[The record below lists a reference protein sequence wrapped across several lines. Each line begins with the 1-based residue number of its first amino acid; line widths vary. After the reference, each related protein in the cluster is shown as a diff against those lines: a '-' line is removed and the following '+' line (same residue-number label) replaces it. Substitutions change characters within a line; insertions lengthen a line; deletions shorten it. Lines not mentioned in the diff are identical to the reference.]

1 MYENNFNRDSMV
13 NENGYTKT
21 GFGADNGYTAPYA
34 VYNTAPSAKAKR
46 HGNPGKRIL
55 AAAIC
60 CSLLGGAVGAGGM
73 FAGIKYFA
81 PESSTAVST
90 KSEDSGKS
98 TTLLTSNRSG
108 AVNTATVDSGTLMT
122 AAQVYEQNV
131 HSTVGITTEIN
142 TTNYFGYQ
150 TTAAASGSGF
160 IISADGYILTN
171 YHVIEDASSI
181 TVTDYDGKTYKA
193 ELIGSDSSNDMAV
206 LKIDADGL
214 TPVVLGSSDDLKVG
228 DEVVAI
234 GNPLGELTFS
244 LTQGVVS
251 ALDREVTTEN
261 TTMNLIQTDCAI
273 NSGNSGGA
281 LFNMYGEVVGITNAK
296 YSSSSANEA
305 EIDNIG
311 FAIPMDSVKD
321 IVTSIIDKGYVTKP
335 YIGVSVGDVSDDA
348 TEYGVPSGAA
358 VKDVTEGSPAE
369 KAGLKSGDVIIDAD
383 GKEITGSSDLIAA
396 VKSKSAGDKLELK
409 VYRQGEYVNL
419 TVTVEETKQ
428 DDTASASTEQQTQ
441 QEQQYSRRG
450 QQGQSEEDFSE
461 EYGDFGDFPGFDGMF
476 GY

>member
-1 MYENNFNRDSMV
+1 MYENGYNRDYNT
-13 NENGYTKT
+13 NEGCYTKT
-21 GFGADNGYTAPYA
+21 GFSADNGYAAPYTP
-34 VYNTAPSAKAKR
+34 YEPAPAAKVKKSGGA
-46 HGNPGKRIL
+46 GKRIV

-81 PESSTAVST
+81 PQQTSAVST
-90 KSEDSGKS
+90 SNSGS
-98 TTLLTSNRSG
+98 TTLLSSNRSG
-108 AVNTATVDSGTLMT
+108 AVNTASVDTGSLMT

-181 TVTDYDGKTYKA
+181 TVTDYDGKTYEA
-193 ELIGSDSSNDMAV
+193 ELVGSDSSNDIAV

-214 TPVVLGSSDDLKVG
+214 TPVVLGSSDDLSVG

-251 ALDREVTTEN
+251 ALDREVTTEDA
-261 TTMNLIQTDCAI
+261 TMNLIQTDCAI

-281 LFNMYGEVVGITNAK
+281 MFNMYGEVVGITNAK
-296 YSSSSANEA
+296 YSSNSMGEA
-305 EIDNIG
+305 SIDNIG
-311 FAIPMDSVKD
+311 FAIPIDSIKD
-321 IVTSIIDKGYVTKP
+321 IVTSIIEKGYVSKP
-335 YIGVSVGDVSDDA
+335 YIGISVGDVSEDA

-358 VKDVTEGSPAE
+358 VKAVTDGAPAD
-369 KAGLKSGDVIIDAD
+369 KAGLQIGDVIVEAD
-383 GKEITGSSDLIAA
+383 GEKVESSSDLIAA
-396 VKSKSAGDKLELK
+396 VKTKSAGDTISLRI
-409 VYRQGEYVNL
+409 YRQGEYVNI
-419 TVTVEETKQ
+419 TVAVEETKQ
-428 DDTASASTEQQTQ
+428 DDAKSAETEQQTEEQYGSRGGRSQ
-441 QEQQYSRRG
+441 QGESEDGYQQYG
-450 QQGQSEEDFSE
+450 YGDDFSE
-461 EYGDFGDFPGFDGMF
+461 FPGFGGMF

>member
-1 MYENNFNRDSMV
+1 MYENNFERDVNANV
-13 NENGYTKT
+13 NENGYANQ
-21 GFGADNGYTAPYA
+21 GFGTDNGYTAPYN
-34 VYNTAPSAKAKR
+34 VYNTAPAAKVKKQ
-46 HGNPGKRIL
+46 HGAGSRIL

-81 PESSTAVST
+81 PAESSTVST
-90 KSEDSGKS
+90 KSSDSGKS
-98 TTLLTSNRSG
+98 TTLLTTNRENV
-108 AVNTATVDSGTLMT
+108 VNTTSVETGTLMT

-142 TTNYFGYQ
+142 QTNYFGYQ

-171 YHVIEDASSI
+171 HHVIEGASTI

-193 ELIGSDSSNDMAV
+193 ELVGSDSSNDIAV

-214 TPVVLGSSDDLKVG
+214 TPVVLGSSDEMKVG

-261 TTMNLIQTDCAI
+261 ATMNLIQTDCAI

-296 YSSSSANEA
+296 YSSNSSNEA
-305 EIDNIG
+305 SIDNIG
-311 FAIPMDSVKD
+311 FAIPIDSIKE
-321 IVTSIIDKGYVTKP
+321 IVTSIIEKGYVTKP
-335 YIGVSVGDVSDDA
+335 YIGIGVEDVSDDA
-348 TEYGVPSGAA
+348 ADYGIPAGAA
-358 VKDVTEGSPAE
+358 VKSVTEGAPAE
-369 KAGLKSGDVIIDAD
+369 KAGLKVGDVIIDAD

-396 VKSKSAGDKLELK
+396 VKTKAAGDKMVLK
-409 VYRQGEYVNL
+409 VYRQGEYVNV
-419 TVTVEETKQ
+419 TVTVEEKKQ
-428 DDTASASTEQQTQ
+428 DDETAAQ
-441 QEQQYSRRG
+441 QEQQTEQNGRRG
-450 QQGQSEEDFSE
+450 QSGNGFDGNDN
-461 EYGDFGDFPGFDGMF
+461 YGDFGDFSDFPGMF

>member
-1 MYENNFNRDSMV
+1 MYENNFGRDYNTS
-13 NENGYTKT
+13 EGYTKQ
-21 GFGADNGYTAPYA
+21 GFSADNGYAAPYG
-34 VYNTAPSAKAKR
+34 YNPVPAPKVKKTTGGA
-46 HGNPGKRIL
+46 GKRIV

-81 PESSTAVST
+81 PQQTSAVST
-90 KSEDSGKS
+90 DNGGKS
-98 TTLLTSNRSG
+98 TTLLSSNRQN
-108 AVNTATVDSGTLMT
+108 AVNTASVDAGTLMT

-142 TTNYFGYQ
+142 QTNYFGYQ

-160 IISADGYILTN
+160 IISSDGYILTN
-171 YHVIEDASSI
+171 YHVIEDASTI

-193 ELIGSDSSNDMAV
+193 ELIGSDSSNDIAV

-214 TPVVLGSSDDLKVG
+214 TPVVLGDSENLSVG

-261 TTMNLIQTDCAI
+261 ATMNLIQTDCAI

-296 YSSSSANEA
+296 YSSNSMNEA
-305 EIDNIG
+305 SIDNIG
-311 FAIPMDSVKD
+311 FAIPIDSVKD
-321 IVTSIIDKGYVTKP
+321 IITSIIEKGYVTKP
-335 YIGVSVGDVSDDA
+335 YIGVSIEDVSEDA
-348 TEYGVPSGAA
+348 AGYGIPSGAA
-358 VKDVTEGSPAE
+358 VKAVTEGSPAE
-369 KAGLKSGDVIIDAD
+369 KAGLQTGDVIVDAD

-396 VKSKSAGDKLELK
+396 VKSKSAGDTITLK
-409 VYRQGEYVNL
+409 VYRKGEYKNI
-419 TVTVEETKQ
+419 TVTIEETKQ
-428 DDTASASTEQQTQ
+428 DDTASSEQQTQ
-441 QEQQYSRRG
+441 QQEQSGRPGRG
-450 QQGQSEEDFSE
+450 EQSQDEYEQ
-461 EYGDFGDFPGFDGMF
+461 YGDFGDFSEIPGFDGMF